1 MYCTAGELPGE
12 KDIIVGFYRVP
23 LGLLIALSMV
33 FLTGFYMGFPT
44 AFSIDFIGSWLYVRI
59 WISSR
64 ESAPREGDTVMGPSI
79 DWQSILGAGVG

>member
-1 MYCTAGELPGE
+1 MCCTAGELPEE

-23 LGLLIALSMV
+23 PGLLLRFPWS
-33 FLTGFYMGFPT
+33 FLLGYMGFST
-44 AFSIDFIGSWLYVRI
+44 EFSIDSWLYVRI

>member
-23 LGLLIALSMV
+23 LGLLIAFSMV
-33 FLTGFYMGFPT
+33 FLTGFYMGFST
-44 AFSIDFIGSWLYVRI
+44 AFSIDSWLYVRI

-79 DWQSILGAGVG
+79 DCQSILGTSVG